1 MSAPVSAE
9 TQETSR
15 AYERGRRDA
24 RLDNHDAQ
32 FRSFAIGQLVSYA
45 LIVLGF
51 GYLGLVTQR
60 LGDKANA
67 SAATAIALAEALK
80 IEKDTAR
87 ETLALESTKSSS
99 RWGRTQTVV
108 VSTSASA
115 SAVIAFLGYV
125 YITHH

>member
-1 MSAPVSAE
+1 MGAVLEE
-9 TQETSR
+9 TQPSRR
-15 AYERGRRDA
+15 AYDRGRVDA

-32 FRSFAIGQLVSYA
+32 FRRFELAQFLSYA

-51 GYLGLVTQR
+51 GFLGLVTQR

-87 ETLALESTKSSS
+87 ETLALETSKSSS
-99 RWGRTQTVV
+99 KWGRTQTIA
-108 VSTSASA
+108 ASA
-115 SAVIAFLGYV
+115 STVIAFLGYV